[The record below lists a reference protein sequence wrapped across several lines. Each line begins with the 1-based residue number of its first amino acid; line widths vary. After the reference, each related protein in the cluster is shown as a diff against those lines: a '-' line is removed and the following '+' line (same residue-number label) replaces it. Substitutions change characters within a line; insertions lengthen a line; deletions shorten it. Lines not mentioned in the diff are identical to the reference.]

1 MPVLLTPASLLAL
14 LLGCAVDAIPG
25 LAELPLDSLQVDET
39 VCTLCSAMVSLFMLE
54 LFPVVA
60 FPELAV
66 LLDAL
71 LEDDGVTCPVTAT
84 VWLT

>member
-1 MPVLLTPASLLAL
+1 
-14 LLGCAVDAIPG
+14 
-25 LAELPLDSLQVDET
+25 
-39 VCTLCSAMVSLFMLE
+39 MVSLFMLE

-66 LLDAL
+66 LLDEL
-71 LEDDGVTCPVTAT
+71 LEDDGVTCPVMAT